1 MVLFRRGRDATSH
14 LRDHVQLQRFFRF
27 TPHAYQVAYI
37 VYLAGMFDKRKDTIN
52 LVQLAREMKAA
63 HLIQGQAITELET
76 LLAQAAPFASKVTIL
91 RHNAFAHRS
100 ASISY
105 DAAFDKAEVTA
116 NQLRDLTELAQKIV
130 NRLLLAR
137 GLKEV
142 AFTPLPLEAAKDM
155 MKALAA
161 T

>member
-1 MVLFRRGRDATSH
+1 
-14 LRDHVQLQRFFRF
+14 
-27 TPHAYQVAYI
+27 
-37 VYLAGMFDKRKDTIN
+37 MFDKRKDTIN